1 MDTITLD
8 ELAGVMTMQQ
18 IIDLTDDDETGA
30 VNQVVLDEVYASA
43 VRDLDFYA
51 IDHYTLPLPAVP
63 SVKELH
69 RQLTKCHLYFRRG
82 AYPEEVMTLYEALQE
97 KMEALT
103 PTSLGISA

>member
-8 ELAGVMTMQQ
+8 ELTGVMTMQQ

-30 VNQVVLDEVYASA
+30 VSQTVLDEAYASA

-51 IDHYTLPLPAVP
+51 IDHYSLPLPAVP
-63 SVKELH
+63 SVKEFH

-82 AYPEEVMTLYEALQE
+82 VYPEEIMTLYESLQE
-97 KMEALT
+97 KMEMLT
-103 PTSLGISA
+103 STSLGITA